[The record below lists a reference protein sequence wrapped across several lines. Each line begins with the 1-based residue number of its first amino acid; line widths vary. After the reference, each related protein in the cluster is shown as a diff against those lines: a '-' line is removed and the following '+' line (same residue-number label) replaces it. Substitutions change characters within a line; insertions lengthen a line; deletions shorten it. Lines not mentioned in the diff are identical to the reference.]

1 MMRFLDV
8 DTPGEMI
15 WAIVLLA
22 IAFVLWPLVAVF
34 VLFAMA
40 VPWGNLER
48 RRVVEIAAKLA
59 LVTAVWCGC
68 VLAGAWWARG
78 FG

>member
-1 MMRFLDV
+1 MMTFLDV
-8 DTPGEMI
+8 DTPSDVV

-40 VPWGNLER
+40 LPWGSLER
-48 RRVVEIAAKLA
+48 RRVVEVGAKMT
-59 LVTAVWCGC
+59 LVTAAWCGC
-68 VLAGAWWARG
+68 VLAGVWWARG
-78 FG
+78 